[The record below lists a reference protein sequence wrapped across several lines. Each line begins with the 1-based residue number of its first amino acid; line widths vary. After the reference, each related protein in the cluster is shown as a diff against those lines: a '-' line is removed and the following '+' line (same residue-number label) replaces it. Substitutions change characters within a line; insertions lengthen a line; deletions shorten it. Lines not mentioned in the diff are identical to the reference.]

1 MNTRKKNTASRAR
14 VAVART
20 AKPEPG
26 FRRPRIQD
34 VATHAA
40 VSLGTVSAVLNQ
52 NGRVS
57 DETRERVQEAIRELG
72 YRPTLYA
79 SNLAR
84 RDTRLLGLVISDLQN
99 PFFAETAHAI
109 EQEATRHGYQLSL
122 MTTNFDPAQQQS
134 VLEQMLKARVS
145 GLAVMTSEHND
156 QARQLVLASG
166 VPAVFLDLERPEAN
180 VSTIM
185 VDARG
190 GMQAAVEHLLALGHR
205 RLLFVKN
212 SPQPNGRPLRSHIQR
227 DEGFKAAVR
236 RSNLRDLRTHAIDVP
251 GPGAEAGERAIA
263 ESFETDFYS
272 AVIAA
277 TDNVALGVFR
287 GLQCRKL
294 RIPEDVSVVGFDD
307 TYFSRFLHPPL
318 TTVEVSRNQLSSLV
332 LSALTQPGSGESR
345 TLATTLILRE
355 STAVPGPLT
364 CLA

>member
-1 MNTRKKNTASRAR
+1 MSTQKKNAASRKRA
-14 VAVART
+14 AVART
-20 AKPEPG
+20 STAEPAA
-26 FRRPRIQD
+26 RRPRIQD

-40 VSLGTVSAVLNQ
+40 VSLGTVSAVLNS

-72 YRPTLYA
+72 YRPSLYA

-84 RDTRLLGLVISDLQN
+84 RDTRLLGLVVSDLQN

-109 EQEATRHGYQLSL
+109 EQEATRRGYQLSL
-122 MTTNFDPAQQQS
+122 MTTNFDPAQQQT

-145 GLAVMTSEHND
+145 GLAVMTSEHD
-156 QARQLVLASG
+156 DEARQLVLESG

-190 GMQAAVEHLLALGHR
+190 GMQAAVEHLLSLGHR

-212 SPQPNGRPLRSHIQR
+212 SPQPNESPLRSHIQR

-236 RSNLRDLRTHAIDVP
+236 SSKLRDLRTHAIDVP
-251 GPGAEAGERAIA
+251 GPGAEAGERAIV

-277 TDNVALGVFR
+277 TDNVALGVYR
-287 GLQCRKL
+287 GLQRRKL
-294 RIPEDVSVVGFDD
+294 RIPDDVSVVGFDD

-318 TTVEVSRNQLSSLV
+318 TTVEVPRNQLSSLV
-332 LSALTQPGSGESR
+332 LAALTQPGTGESR
-345 TLATTLILRE
+345 TLATRLILRE
-355 STAVPGPLT
+355 STAIPG
-364 CLA
+364 ARS